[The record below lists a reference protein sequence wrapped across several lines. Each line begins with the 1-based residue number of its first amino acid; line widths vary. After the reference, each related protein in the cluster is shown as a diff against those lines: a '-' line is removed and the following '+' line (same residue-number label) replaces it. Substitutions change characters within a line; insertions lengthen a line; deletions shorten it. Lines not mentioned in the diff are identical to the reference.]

1 MNIGIYKWTSP
12 KGRIYIGQSK
22 NLKQRKEWYLSN
34 GINQASMPKLK
45 RSFKKYGIENHTFN
59 IIEYC
64 SLEQLNEREIFWGL
78 YYDTLKKG
86 LNCKL
91 GEQNCIFSE
100 STKNKM
106 SKAKKGTKQTE
117 DQKTKRKISTKET
130 WKKKM
135 NDGFVRAYH
144 KQTEKTKQKIRES
157 KKGKIVSE
165 ETKQKISQSLK
176 NKPKSES
183 HKQNMR
189 KSRKG
194 KPIHTEES
202 KQKIREYG
210 KNRDLTKMWKIAS
223 EARSKPILQYDSQN
237 NFLKEWKSSN
247 EAEYFYNNK
256 KGDNIRHT
264 IRHFK
269 NTGVQWKAYGFI
281 WRSK

>member
-1 MNIGIYKWTSP
+1 
-12 KGRIYIGQSK
+12 
-22 NLKQRKEWYLSN
+22 
-34 GINQASMPKLK
+34 
-45 RSFKKYGIENHTFN
+45 
-59 IIEYC
+59 
-64 SLEQLNEREIFWGL
+64 
-78 YYDTLKKG
+78 
-86 LNCKL
+86 
-91 GEQNCIFSE
+91 
-100 STKNKM
+100 
-106 SKAKKGTKQTE
+106 
-117 DQKTKRKISTKET
+117 
-130 WKKKM
+130 M